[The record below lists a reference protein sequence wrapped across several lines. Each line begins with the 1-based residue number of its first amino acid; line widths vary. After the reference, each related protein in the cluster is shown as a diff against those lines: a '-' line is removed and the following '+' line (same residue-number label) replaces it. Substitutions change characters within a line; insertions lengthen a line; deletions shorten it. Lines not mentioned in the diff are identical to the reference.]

1 MANAVSHLKRQTADS
16 SWWHPTDYLRIAYK
30 RRWIAIPA
38 FLLVFV
44 SGAVEAIRAIP
55 IYEART
61 QLLIERDTRRQ
72 TSIDAVLDDR
82 GGGYY
87 DDGFYQTQYNIIR
100 TRSLALRT
108 IEALDRDGQI
118 ERIPEPAGMSFT
130 LTARST
136 AWVSAHASSLR
147 ASTGPTL
154 RLA

>member
-72 TSIDAVLDDR
+72 ASIDAVLDDR

-118 ERIPEPAGMSFT
+118 ERIPEPAGMSFA

-147 ASTGPTL
+147 ASAGPTL